1 MIMVSGYPDIKVHES
16 GKYVTKVSG
25 KRVGKVSGK

>member
-1 MIMVSGYPDIKVHES
+1 MIKVSGYPDIKVHVS

-25 KRVGKVSGK
+25 KCVVKVSGK